1 MRSVK
6 QRGASV
12 IASGCPSFWWR
23 CSERNRPTLSL
34 CVPMHSMST
43 LAKPT
48 VFYSL
53 RDCRERARHLLKE
66 LTEDAR
72 AGSRTISFGGERDVV
87 SDIPL
92 ATSSRVKSMPC
103 TLLQLHEMAEDF
115 VSMLDKVILL
125 PIDVMNEVEDFPAFL
140 LRSFREHREVSS
152 AYMDETR
159 ALQNDDETVMGG
171 FAEWMESSF
180 STSSTTSGEDVVSF
194 VELMRLVGS
203 YIRYHRGV
211 RWGGGHTKEE
221 WYRRGYRLHPWHET
235 YCPTSPAEQMPY
247 VHLLQWLLRK
257 KPKEPVK
264 YGVAGGHTGKFP
276 STTTELDSNCSAH
289 DDAMRSWCATE
300 QFFPPSWYSGAGTT
314 SEFKALDYGCH
325 SGYMLDLLMKAGAQ
339 EVLGVDVSS
348 HALGNAE
355 ATVRDHIR
363 ERRSSARV
371 AKTFKFVRCD
381 LLPTAPSAN
390 YRTTSP
396 QGVSV
401 NNCGDKKEAL
411 LHAAQRRRFAARRRC
426 TPVDSGGSEVTNEIG
441 GSFDILVFHPP
452 PPPLFPAWP
461 FLQEASE
468 IADWSSLDAGRR
480 HPHCHFTAIHK
491 LLGRLLHSSNAGDED
506 AWTMGANPQQ
516 QHQHRSTPPI
526 LRDGG
531 YVAFIL
537 PSAFDVRSILQ
548 RISRAAPLNSASH
561 ASWRSD
567 DKLPF
572 ATLADAVIA
581 TLEGSF
587 ELLMRRRHS
596 HATLLDPTDVTY
608 RNAMSFVNAF
618 VPKTHRSHVE
628 QEINSFYRAYQAID
642 LVIMKKKPT
651 TGSVG
656 VSGIKLDHQPMA
668 RRREAE
674 SLAYEESFEYTEYI
688 PSAGPPLSHHWTE
701 LTPSY
706 SYLED
711 DFFSSDATGAVAGPD
726 RNFLAVGHSLPH
738 LPGGKEGVSV
748 GVRLAQPG
756 TSGYRSMYTREL
768 KNKRSRKLR
777 KISMSSLEKQEWYID
792 EKLVKSEAAK
802 IDLINELSRFEMKDF
817 D

>member
-289 DDAMRSWCATE
+289 DE
-300 QFFPPSWYSGAGTT
+300 
-314 SEFKALDYGCH
+314 
-325 SGYMLDLLMKAGAQ
+325 
-339 EVLGVDVSS
+339 
-348 HALGNAE
+348 
-355 ATVRDHIR
+355 
-363 ERRSSARV
+363 ARV